1 MAIQQSVGIC
11 IKANP
16 STQLYQLSTVQGN
29 KENIV
34 LSGLYITIP
43 WFKKLQQGQ
52 WFWYLLLMTKVL
64 PEFCCLS
71 VYVCVSFSFSVAC
84 SGLGMQCGGKKV
96 KRINNATSLNTR
108 VDLVCVSSGRLTAW
122 RAGGSLLPTMCSQSS
137 ASPSWVALQC
147 YHSLDLAVD
156 TLPSLQLNLLLRSWG
171 CHQISSSCNGVRF
184 YWGRK
189 AWFGFHFKVDN
200 FQ

>member
-16 STQLYQLSTVQGN
+16 PTELYQLSTVQGN

-52 WFWYLLLMTKVL
+52 RFWCSLLTTKML
-64 PEFCCLS
+64 PEFCCMS

-84 SGLGMQCGGKKV
+84 SGLGVGRGKKIV

-108 VDLVCVSSGRLTAW
+108 VNLVCVSSGRLTAW
-122 RAGGSLLPTMCSQSS
+122 RSAGPLLPTMCSQSC
-137 ASPSWVALQC
+137 ANPSWVALQC
-147 YHSLDLAVD
+147 YHSFDLAVD
-156 TLPSLQLNLLLRSWG
+156 TLPLLATEPFASFLRLPP
-171 CHQISSSCNGVRF
+171 N
-184 YWGRK
+184 
-189 AWFGFHFKVDN
+189 
-200 FQ
+200 

>member
-1 MAIQQSVGIC
+1 MAIQQSLGIC

-16 STQLYQLSTVQGN
+16 PTELYQLSTVQGN

-52 WFWYLLLMTKVL
+52 WFWCFYSQLK
-64 PEFCCLS
+64 CCLS
-71 VYVCVSFSFSVAC
+71 FAVCLCMCVSLFLFQWPVVA
-84 SGLGMQCGGKKV
+84 LEHGGEKIV
-96 KRINNATSLNTR
+96 KRINNATPLNTR

-122 RAGGSLLPTMCSQSS
+122 RAAGPLLPTMCSQSC
-137 ASPSWVALQC
+137 ANPSWVALQC
-147 YHSLDLAVD
+147 YHSFDLPVD
-156 TLPSLQLNLLLRSWG
+156 TLPSLQLNLLLHSWG
-171 CHQISSSCNGVRF
+171 YHQISSSCNGVVF
-184 YWGRK
+184 YWGGK
-189 AWFGFHFKVDN
+189 ARFGFHFKVDN